1 MNFIVKK
8 SSKKAINMS
17 NMSITPIIRNAN
29 LDIKISIKEIKRL
42 NIITENDLSYANSVI
57 YYSDNIDII
66 NTLSLKQLR
75 VIMKNGNLKYLYDY
89 NVKDTKNLLIERF
102 KNTRLSLANIG
113 QNTSYFTDVYKCN
126 DKWICIVNNLTLG
139 LYQNDRMQLLFVI
152 YLSVFWMIIIIQLKE
167 LIMYFVSIPTKYHP
181 NIDNSIFPQRKIIG
195 TKIAKHKITPKFP
208 TILRFIL

>member
-113 QNTSYFTDVYKCN
+113 QS
-126 DKWICIVNNLTLG
+126 VNNV
-139 LYQNDRMQLLFVI
+139 N
-152 YLSVFWMIIIIQLKE
+152 
-167 LIMYFVSIPTKYHP
+167 
-181 NIDNSIFPQRKIIG
+181 IIG
-195 TKIAKHKITPKFP
+195 IINNR
-208 TILRFIL
+208 ISIG